1 MNTPNPMKSDSS
13 LAEQKNKSRTRV
25 RVAIISVLALHV
37 VVLVPLLVQGCKRQ
51 EETAPPVA
59 ETNLPPLAVE
69 ETNLPP
75 TDLSHPSV
83 ALPPFA
89 PATNVMTSVPPM
101 TTTVAPAEGT
111 TYTVVKGDSFFSIGK
126 KYGVSIKAISEA
138 NPGVDS
144 SHLKIGQKLNVP
156 AAVAHEAAVSGRAME
171 AATGEV
177 VYVVKSG
184 DTLMRIARQHGTTY
198 KAIKAANGLV
208 TDKIKVGQKLKI
220 PLKEAAAPTGTLEP
234 APAPA
239 APTVPP
245 PLVPALPPPPTT
257 TTTH

>member
-1 MNTPNPMKSDSS
+1 MNTPNPMRTESS
-13 LAEQKNKSRTRV
+13 LTEQKTKSRTRV
-25 RVAIISVLALHV
+25 RLAIITVLALHV
-37 VVLVPLLVQGCKRQ
+37 IVLVPLLVQGCKRQ

-75 TDLSHPSV
+75 TDLTHPSM
-83 ALPPFA
+83 ALPPLA
-89 PATNVMTSVPPM
+89 PATNVMTAIPAMPA
-101 TTTVAPAEGT
+101 TAVAPAEGT

-126 KYGVSIKAISEA
+126 KFGVSIKAVSAA

-156 AAVAHEAAVSGRAME
+156 AAVSHEAVLAGGAME

-184 DTLMRIARQHGTTY
+184 DTLMKIAKQHGTTY
-198 KAIKAANGLV
+198 KAIKAANGLA

-220 PLKEAAAPTGTLEP
+220 PMKEASPAATLEP
-234 APAPA
+234 APAPM

-245 PLVPALPPPPTT
+245 PLVPALPPPT